1 MQEMGL
7 NIENKQ
13 LLRSIKLSMIV
24 ENKTELEEIDEL
36 SLVNKNF
43 IGKDLEIDLTEIYK
57 VKNLKSLSIKFF
69 TITDSVIE
77 SINKLDNLETIE
89 ISMCKFETTKI
100 LKSNINTM
108 YIYTS
113 DGINLDNFDLEKL
126 EYIRLENSGLVDIY
140 KLTKFLNLTRLELV
154 NCPII
159 SIPRISMLK
168 KIEELYL
175 QEIDLK
181 FDLEIAGLKNL
192 KFISLNGSKV
202 DDKVSYINK
211 IKEQN
216 KNIKVRFENINKP
229 IQ

>member
-1 MQEMGL
+1 MGL

-77 SINKLDNLETIE
+77 SINKLENLETIE